1 MRKMEKI
8 HFNLRASAVGGERG
22 VPQKLTK
29 ITKSPYLWQGQ
40 GGGEKENPKILWTSY
55 MEATLVISK
64 CSFCRQTSL
73 GEGRGGL
80 YCSARVRLSSFRLGR
95 HFRRITRR
103 TNDAALWKREI
114 RGCAGRKQY
123 CWGFEI
129 QVSAPLF
136 FLCHFILCH
145 AKWSSSSV
153 QKNFTR
159 CNSIN
164 GTRGQWLYKS
174 AKNKGSITQ
183 PIGHIFVALS
193 RTPMHVPGF

>member
-103 TNDAALWKREI
+103 TKDAALWKSSRRERERERERYVDAQEGSNI
-114 RGCAGRKQY
+114 VGDLNCEFPDLCSSFVILFQP
-123 CWGFEI
+123 FEMVI
-129 QVSAPLF
+129 K
-136 FLCHFILCH
+136 LCPEKIYQG
-145 AKWSSSSV
+145 SV
-153 QKNFTR
+153 T
-159 CNSIN
+159 
-164 GTRGQWLYKS
+164 
-174 AKNKGSITQ
+174 
-183 PIGHIFVALS
+183 
-193 RTPMHVPGF
+193 